1 MKEKVFGLVA
11 YNGCEKDKAKCNHCD
26 GLLSRRSGTIRTHLE
41 KCRKFKLTKK
51 ELDEDDDLDRLALST
66 STEPPKK
73 KRLDSYVTRTSPD
86 QMKQLGLQDSFFSLN
101 LSRNGNRCVIC
112 WVLATNLLGQ

>member
-11 YNGCEKDKAKCNHCD
+11 YNCCEKDKAKCNHCD
-26 GLLSRRSGTIRTHLE
+26 GLLSRRSGRIRTHLE

-73 KRLDSYVTRTSPD
+73 KRLDSYVIRTSPD
-86 QMKQLGLQDSFFSLN
+86 QKKQLGLQDARCKIFSL
-101 LSRNGNRCVIC
+101 
-112 WVLATNLLGQ
+112 